1 MIDLDLAAP
10 GRAAKD
16 GCVRRELVLIAIMAP
31 AVAAASSTAVS
42 HAAPT
47 SSRAAIVR
55 CFEQRRVLVDPGAA
69 TYLPARIVAR
79 SRQLALSFALVPSDT
94 QPGVAAVAVTSPSP
108 AVAARTLA
116 RIVRSVTMQGNVPD
130 RLVGRYFQRRGTTV
144 LVWMTASNANAR
156 RIATACLGPRTA

>member
-1 MIDLDLAAP
+1 M
-10 GRAAKD
+10 
-16 GCVRRELVLIAIMAP
+16 RREVVLVAILMVS
-31 AVAAASSTAVS
+31 AVAAASFTAVS

-47 SSRAAIVR
+47 PSRAAIAR

-69 TYLPARIVAR
+69 AYLPARIVAR
-79 SRQLALSFALVPSDT
+79 SRQIALSFALVPSDT
-94 QPGVAAVAVTSPSP
+94 QPGVAAVAVMSPSP

-116 RIVRSVTMQGNVPD
+116 RIVRSVTMQGNLPD

-144 LVWMTASNANAR
+144 LVWMTASNANTR